1 MGHIRDGRRNSE
13 GPRRRE
19 GQARAGSPGKG
30 SKDAAGDPPKARAL
44 AKTPDSAVERFTN
57 VECNQIL
64 TIKEGSGIV
73 KSEKIRS

>member
-1 MGHIRDGRRNSE
+1 VVDLIEVKWPTLNTPEQQG
-13 GPRRRE
+13 
-19 GQARAGSPGKG
+19 AGSPGKG

-73 KSEKIRS
+73 KSEKVRS